1 MINKE
6 DLKNTDSL
14 NDAIIANECIT
25 SLIKLILDGPKYL
38 VPLLESIST
47 KLDKFFVTEPE

>member
-6 DLKNTDSL
+6 DLKNTDFL

-25 SLIKLILDGPKYL
+25 SLIKLIFEGPKYL
-38 VPLLESIST
+38 NPLIELISA
-47 KLDKFFVTEPE
+47 KLDKFFVTDPE